1 MRVVLCVV
9 LHNLTSR
16 VVLVVELLRDGDGIV
31 YCLLPLARTPV
42 AEKTQFRIILLLL
55 CIVAPSLLFLVPG
68 LLFLVTWLLRPFFS
82 YYASS
87 FFLAASPASPATR
100 LTGRTLTSSPLWFVC
115 VASTIV
121 LIIYFS
127 QVSEIYTLFLP

>member
-42 AEKTQFRIILLLL
+42 AEKTQLRVILLPL
-55 CIVAPSLLFLVPG
+55 CVVAFSLLFLV
-68 LLFLVTWLLRPFFS
+68 LFLLLCRFSTGSLCFKFFVYATHCLRLNFLFLLRS
-82 YYASS
+82 
-87 FFLAASPASPATR
+87 
-100 LTGRTLTSSPLWFVC
+100 V
-115 VASTIV
+115 
-121 LIIYFS
+121 
-127 QVSEIYTLFLP
+127 